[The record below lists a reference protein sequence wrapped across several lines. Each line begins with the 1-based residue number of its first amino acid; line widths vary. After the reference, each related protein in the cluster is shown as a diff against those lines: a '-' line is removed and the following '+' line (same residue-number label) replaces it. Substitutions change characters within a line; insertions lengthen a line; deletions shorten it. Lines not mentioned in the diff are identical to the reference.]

1 MDADD
6 TLREVARSLALAP
19 KNAEEILREAARS
32 AGLAPENAKN
42 VLDLADRTRA
52 KGPLNG
58 ARRPTSYEKLAGFFA
73 NLRGPRR

>member
-1 MDADD
+1 MDAQD
-6 TLREVARSLALAP
+6 
-19 KNAEEILREAARS
+19 ILREAARS

-58 ARRPTSYEKLAGFFA
+58 ARRPSTYEKLARFFA